1 MSPRGS
7 LLLNPLPRQF
17 LGAYA
22 LEDAPALVQRGGGVY
37 DVVDLVS
44 ARERPPSRKMK
55 RLGSRCKSWPAVS
68 IMRCRQ
74 KSSCQEEYSI
84 SSAEKSAC
92 RTSSLFSTRPPRRL
106 ASSRASV
113 V

>member
-44 ARERPPSRKMK
+44 ARERPAIQKDETVGISLQELARGFNHEVQAEVILPGRVFDFIGGEK
-55 RLGSRCKSWPAVS
+55 RVPDLVFIQHPAA
-68 IMRCRQ
+68 Q
-74 KSSCQEEYSI
+74 
-84 SSAEKSAC
+84 A
-92 RTSSLFSTRPPRRL
+92 TS
-106 ASSRASV
+106 
-113 V
+113 